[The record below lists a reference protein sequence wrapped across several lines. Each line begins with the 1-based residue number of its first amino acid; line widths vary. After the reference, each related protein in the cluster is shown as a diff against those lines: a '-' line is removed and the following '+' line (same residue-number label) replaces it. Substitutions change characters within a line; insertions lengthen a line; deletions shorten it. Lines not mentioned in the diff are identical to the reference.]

1 MISNFGP
8 SSGSHKNNLVIKPF
22 ELKKK
27 IDEGDDFFILDVRTK
42 QEHDMWSI
50 SYDKYKDSTLIPIDT
65 IMQNE
70 SLKKLPK
77 DKEIIVFCAHGQ
89 RSSMAAM
96 ALSSLGYNVK
106 TVEGGMDGWSNLY
119 DVANLEIDNSLPLRI
134 WQIRRISKGCMS
146 YLITSTVD
154 KKATII
160 DPTCNID
167 GIVDDLIA
175 QYGLTIERVIDTHLH
190 ADHLSGSSKIA
201 RKYNCDLILS
211 SYENYN
217 LTELSG
223 FDVQRVK
230 LVKGGENFK
239 LGDELEIKAIHTPGH
254 TQGSISY
261 LLNSNKQGN
270 NSFSIDEPDKINH
283 TNALY
288 LFAGD
293 TIFVNGVGRPD
304 LHNKAQEYTAML
316 YQTYKD
322 YILELPTNV
331 TLLPSHYSESFNHGK
346 VISNTIDAVRNKLTG
361 ISNSSDDFAA
371 YVNSNIPTQPMNY
384 EKIVKL
390 NKNLVSCDQVYY
402 RDLEAGPNSCG
413 IKA

>member
-1 MISNFGP
+1 MISNLGQSGGP
-8 SSGSHKNNLVIKPF
+8 NKSNLVIKPS
-22 ELKKK
+22 ELKEK

-50 SYDKYKDSTLIPIDT
+50 SYDKYRDSTLIPIDT

-77 DKEIIVFCAHGQ
+77 DKEIIAFCAHGQ

-96 ALSSLGYNVK
+96 ALASLGYNVK

-119 DVANLEIDNSLPLRI
+119 DVATLEIDTSLALRI

-146 YLITSTVD
+146 YIVTSNLD

-167 GIVDDLIA
+167 SVVDDLIA
-175 QYGLTIERVIDTHLH
+175 QYGLTIERVVDTHLH

-201 RKYNCDLILS
+201 TKYNCDLILS

-217 LTELSG
+217 TAELSSL
-223 FDVQRVK
+223 DPQK
-230 LVKGGENFK
+230 LKMVKGGENFK
-239 LGDELEIKAIHTPGH
+239 LGNGLEIKAIHTPGH

-261 LLNSNKQGN
+261 TLNRTKQGN
-270 NSFSIDEPDKINH
+270 DLSSNGETKEMIYSNI
-283 TNALY
+283 LY

-304 LHNKAQEYTAML
+304 LHNKAKEYTSML
-316 YQTYKD
+316 YQTYQN
-322 YILELPTNV
+322 YILDLPANIV
-331 TLLPSHYSESFNHGK
+331 LLPSHFSESFDHGK
-346 VISNTIDAVRNKLTG
+346 VVSNTIDTIRNKLTS
-361 ISNSSDDFAA
+361 ISKSSDDFAA
-371 YVNSNIPTQPMNY
+371 YVNSNIPPQPMNY

-390 NKNLVSCDQVYY
+390 NRNLVPCDQVYY

-413 IKA
+413 IKT

>member
-1 MISNFGP
+1 MISNLG
-8 SSGSHKNNLVIKPF
+8 SSGSNKSNLVIKPS

-50 SYDKYKDSTLIPIDT
+50 SYDKYHDSTLIPIDT

-77 DKEIIVFCAHGQ
+77 DKEIIAFCAHGQ
-89 RSSMAAM
+89 RSSMVAM

-106 TVEGGMDGWSNLY
+106 TMEGGMDGWSNLY
-119 DVANLEIDNSLPLRI
+119 DIANLEIDDSLPLRI

-146 YLITSTVD
+146 YVITSTID

-167 GIVDDLIA
+167 GVVDDLIS

-201 RKYNCDLILS
+201 AKYKSDLVLS

-217 LTELSG
+217 LTELSN
-223 FDVQRVK
+223 FDQQRVIT
-230 LVKGGENFK
+230 VKGGENFK
-239 LGDELEIKAIHTPGH
+239 LGGEFDIKAIHTPGH

-261 LLNSNKQGN
+261 ILNKTVQRGDHSSNSESK
-270 NSFSIDEPDKINH
+270 EVNH
-283 TNALY
+283 TNILY

-316 YQTYKD
+316 YKTYKN
-322 YILELPTNV
+322 YILDLPATV
-331 TLLPSHYSESFNHGK
+331 VLLPSHFSESFDHGK
-346 VISNTIDAVRNKLTG
+346 VVSNTIDAVRNKLTS
-361 ISNSSDDFAA
+361 ISGSSDDFAG
-371 YVNSNIPTQPMNY
+371 YINSNIPPQPINY

-390 NKNLVSCDQVYY
+390 NKNLVSCNQVYL